1 MKVSFQ
7 GIYDLYNKTVT
18 PNEHGTLAVESSL
31 DIFAENF
38 EKIKI
43 SPHFAKVIN
52 FLQYISQDVT
62 LIWDFMAQL
71 FYEK

>member
-43 SPHFAKVIN
+43 SPHFAKVPWPIAIHWTI
-52 FLQYISQDVT
+52 LTIRWT
-62 LIWDFMAQL
+62 G
-71 FYEK
+71 

>member
-18 PNEHGTLAVESSL
+18 PNEHSTLAVESSL
-31 DIFAENF
+31 DIFAEKY
-38 EKIKI
+38 EKINF

-52 FLQYISQDVT
+52 FLP
-62 LIWDFMAQL
+62 
-71 FYEK
+71 

>member
-31 DIFAENF
+31 DIFAEKY
-38 EKIKI
+38 EKINF
-43 SPHFAKVIN
+43 STHFAKLIN
-52 FLQYISQDVT
+52 FLP
-62 LIWDFMAQL
+62 
-71 FYEK
+71 